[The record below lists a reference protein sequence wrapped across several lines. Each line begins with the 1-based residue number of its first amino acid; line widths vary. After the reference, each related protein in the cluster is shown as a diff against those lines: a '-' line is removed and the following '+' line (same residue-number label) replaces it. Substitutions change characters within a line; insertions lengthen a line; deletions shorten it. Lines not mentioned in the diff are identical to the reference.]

1 MKQKSK
7 RIRALIA
14 LFLIVYVCYVFVVQE
29 IEFRKYQELKVA
41 YTDQIILAK
50 AKTDEYKK
58 YAEYVKLDEYI
69 EKVAREKLG
78 MVYPEEKIY
87 IEINN

>member
-50 AKTDEYKK
+50 AKT
-58 YAEYVKLDEYI
+58 
-69 EKVAREKLG
+69 
-78 MVYPEEKIY
+78 EE
-87 IEINN
+87 E